1 MMNDLVQNSAHVP
14 DQQQVHENIT
24 LPRTRFGGHHFV
36 DRKRPTRPETQEH
49 PDFKP
54 TDSGKTEVFD
64 GKWHWGFLPGTQMT
78 QILKIFTDQS
88 HLKISSVSIIDD
100 LRRLRANGL
109 LSLCD

>member
-36 DRKRPTRPETQEH
+36 DRKRPTRPKTQEH

-64 GKWHWGFLPGTQMT
+64 GKWHMGFSSWHADDTDTQD
-78 QILKIFTDQS
+78 F
-88 HLKISSVSIIDD
+88 HRSIPFENFI
-100 LRRLRANGL
+100 
-109 LSLCD
+109 CIHH